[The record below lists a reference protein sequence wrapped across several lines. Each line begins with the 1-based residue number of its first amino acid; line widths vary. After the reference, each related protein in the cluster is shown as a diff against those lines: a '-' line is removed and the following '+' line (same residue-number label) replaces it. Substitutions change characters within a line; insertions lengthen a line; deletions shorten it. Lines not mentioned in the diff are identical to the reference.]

1 MGMSR
6 TDFMLKYSQGKILDI
21 GCTGKD
27 GGSLHREIMKHNS
40 DVYGIDVRSLDTPR
54 FILGNCYM
62 LPFPDDG
69 FDTVIMGEVIE
80 HLLYP
85 DIALGEVKRVL
96 KPSGKLVV
104 TCPNDYSSGRI
115 INYVLRNKELEQNSD
130 HKWVFTPRMIERLL
144 VRYGFNVLELKTLK
158 PNNRFGN
165 YIALCACNRSQ
176 MLGESR

>member
-1 MGMSR
+1 
-6 TDFMLKYSQGKILDI
+6 MLKYSQGKILDI

-27 GGSLHREIMKHNS
+27 GGSLHREIMEHKS
-40 DVYGIDVRSLDTPR
+40 DVYGIDVMPLDTPR

-62 LPFPDDG
+62 LPFPDG
-69 FDTVIMGEVIE
+69 RFDTVIMGEVIE

-85 DIALGEVKRVL
+85 DIALGEVRRVL

-104 TCPNDYSSGRI
+104 TVPNDYSSGRL
-115 INYVLRNKELEQNSD
+115 INYVLRNKELEQNLD

-144 VRYGFNVLELKTLK
+144 VRYGFKVIELKTLK

-165 YIALCACNRSQ
+165 YITLCACK
-176 MLGESR
+176 L